1 MFRIEEIFKNDVIDE
16 FAELRNQG
24 TQAVILKEN
33 NFDNSAIQQELLK
46 SIEQIQNEENKK
58 QILQKLEDFE
68 ESMNEEMTI
77 FIKNFYKIGFVDG
90 MLFVKDVKKILELLK
105 NNNDKK

>member
-24 TQAVILKEN
+24 AQSVILKEN

-46 SIEQIQNEENKK
+46 SIEQIQNEESKK

-90 MLFVKDVKKILELLK
+90 ILFVKDIKKILELLK